1 MSDTFGAAD
10 LPKGADAEL
19 QDFLMLEK
27 QKAQVNAQVTF
38 PTSKTHGYI
47 TSMHP
52 RFLFQQNYNLIHIV
66 RHKTYI
72 HIHYGP

>member
-27 QKAQVNAQVTF
+27 QKAQVNAQVSLT
-38 PTSKTHGYI
+38 KTNDYI
-47 TSMHP
+47 TSIRCCKSFNP
-52 RFLFQQNYNLIHIV
+52 LKPNL
-66 RHKTYI
+66 
-72 HIHYGP
+72 